1 MAYISYI
8 ADVGLFNH
16 WLWPVVFPNSFAPLN
31 GVGSNAYFSGW
42 DNYSTNAFTALGVN
56 TPTGAE
62 DPDNPDYRFPHL
74 WAHIEDG
81 NTRIQGVALY
91 RQQTNLSDNVR
102 IMQRNGVDILAS
114 ILAAL
119 SAKESETIEE
129 QNLIGVAQLPMTD
142 RLT

>member
-16 WLWPVVFPNSFAPLN
+16 WLWPIVFPNSFAPLN

-42 DNYSTNAFTALGVN
+42 NYYYNRTFTALGVN

-81 NTRIQGVALY
+81 NTRIQGVVLY
-91 RQQTNLSDNVR
+91 RQTNDKGDNVR
-102 IMQRNGVDILAS
+102 IIQQNGIDILTR

-119 SAKESETIEE
+119 NAKEGEIIDE
-129 QNLIGVAQLPMTD
+129 QNLIGVAQLPMTE
-142 RLT
+142 RLI